1 MSELKRFAVGDR
13 VIIRRSN
20 AVALN
25 GLDRN
30 LTAKIV
36 RIPKDGV
43 WDYTVEFEN
52 ITEKMRSATGFL
64 HGGGMNDGRHDYRY
78 YQDDSLDFADP
89 PEDIPSLG
97 IAVRGNRVIAVVEY
111 V

>member
-1 MSELKRFAVGDR
+1 MSEHKRFAVGDR

-20 AVALN
+20 AGS

-36 RIPKDGV
+36 RIIRDGM

-64 HGGGMNDGRHDYRY
+64 HSGRMNNGRNDYRY
-78 YQDDSLDFADP
+78 YKDDSLDFADP
-89 PEDIPSLG
+89 LEDIPSLD
-97 IAVRGNRVIAVVEY
+97 IVVRGNRVIAVVEY